1 MLLESG
7 TKMQLMVLLV
17 IFQKENKYKML
28 CYKFYGVSLCLT
40 KQQQQKSVNEKEGDN
55 KLH

>member
-28 CYKFYGVSLCLT
+28 CYKFYGFSLCLT
-40 KQQQQKSVNEKEGDN
+40 KQQEKSVNEKEGDN